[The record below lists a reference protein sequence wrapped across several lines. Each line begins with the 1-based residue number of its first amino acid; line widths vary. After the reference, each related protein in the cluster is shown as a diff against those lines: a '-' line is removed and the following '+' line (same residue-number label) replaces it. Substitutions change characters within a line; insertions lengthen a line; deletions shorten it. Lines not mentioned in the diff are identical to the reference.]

1 MMVYILKSLVKI
13 SLAWIIFSN
22 ISSANINVESQELN
36 STKIKYFLDYELDND
51 LKKIIDKGISIQIL
65 ETIIVKRKNKYFF
78 DNVMFKRTKNIKIEY
93 HPLIKKFYLFE
104 ENEKFSFAELNELVI
119 FINKP
124 RYLTLENSQDS
135 KNKELTITWEIDQK
149 NLPKSL
155 QLNIKKPKWMIIK
168 SLRHNL

>member
-1 MMVYILKSLVKI
+1 MVYILKSLVKI
-13 SLAWIIFSN
+13 SLAWIVFLN
-22 ISSANINVESQELN
+22 ISYADTIVDEQELD

-78 DNVMFKRTKNIKIEY
+78 DNVEFKRTKKFKIEY
-93 HPLIKKFYLFE
+93 HPLIKKFYFFE
-104 ENEKFSFAELNELVI
+104 ENEKYSFAELNELVS

-124 RYLTLENSQDS
+124 RYLTLGNTKDS

-155 QLNIKKPKWMIIK
+155 QLSLKKPKWMIIK
-168 SLRHNL
+168 TLRHNL

>member
-13 SLAWIIFSN
+13 SLAWIVFSN
-22 ISSANINVESQELN
+22 ISYADIIVDEQNLD

-78 DNVMFKRTKNIKIEY
+78 DNVVFKRTKNIKIEY
-93 HPLIKKFYLFE
+93 HPLIKKFYFFE
-104 ENEKFSFAELNELVI
+104 EGERFSFTELDELVS

-124 RYLTLENSQDS
+124 RYLTLENFQDS
-135 KNKELTITWEIDQK
+135 KNKELTIIWEIDQK

-155 QLNIKKPKWMIIK
+155 QLGIKKPKWMIIK
-168 SLRHNL
+168 SLSHNL

>member
-1 MMVYILKSLVKI
+1 MMVYILKFLVKI
-13 SLAWIIFSN
+13 SLAWIVFSN
-22 ISSANINVESQELN
+22 ISYADIIVGEQNLD
-36 STKIKYFLDYELDND
+36 STKIKYLLDYKLGSD

-65 ETIIVKRKNKYFF
+65 ETIAVKRKSKYFF
-78 DNVMFKRTKNIKIEY
+78 NNILLKRTKKFKIEY
-93 HPLIKKFYLFE
+93 HPLIKKFYFFE
-104 ENEKFSFAELNELVI
+104 ENEKFSFAELNELVS

-124 RYLTLENSQDS
+124 RYLTIENTNDS

-155 QLNIKKPKWMIIK
+155 QLSLKKPKWMIIK

>member
-13 SLAWIIFSN
+13 SLAWIVFSN
-22 ISSANINVESQELN
+22 ISYADIIIDEQNLD
-36 STKIKYFLDYELDND
+36 STRIKYFLDYELDND

-78 DNVMFKRTKNIKIEY
+78 DNVMFKRTKKFKIEY

-155 QLNIKKPKWMIIK
+155 QLSLKKPNWMIIK

>member
-1 MMVYILKSLVKI
+1 MMAYILRSLVKI
-13 SLAWIIFSN
+13 SLAWIVFSN
-22 ISSANINVESQELN
+22 ISYADIIIDEQNLD

-65 ETIIVKRKNKYFF
+65 ETITVKRKNKYFF

-124 RYLTLENSQDS
+124 RDLTLENSQDS

-155 QLNIKKPKWMIIK
+155 QLSLKKPNWMIIK
-168 SLRHNL
+168 SLRHYL

>member
-13 SLAWIIFSN
+13 SLAGIVFLNVAFADIIVDEQ
-22 ISSANINVESQELN
+22 NVDSI
-36 STKIKYFLDYELDND
+36 KIRYFLDYELDND

-65 ETIIVKRKNKYFF
+65 ETIIVKRKNKYLF
-78 DNVMFKRTKNIKIEY
+78 DNVLFKKIKNIKIEY
-93 HPLIKKFYLFE
+93 HPLIKKFYFFE
-104 ENEKFSFAELNELVI
+104 ESEKFSFAQLNELVS

-124 RYLTLENSQDS
+124 RHLSIENNKDW

-155 QLNIKKPKWMIIK
+155 QLSLKKPNWMIIK
-168 SLRHNL
+168 NLRHNL

>member
-13 SLAWIIFSN
+13 SLAWIVFSN
-22 ISSANINVESQELN
+22 ISFADIIVDEQNID

-78 DNVMFKRTKNIKIEY
+78 DNVVFKRTKNIKIEH
-93 HPLIKKFYLFE
+93 HPLIKKFYFVE
-104 ENEKFSFAELNELVI
+104 ENEKFSFAELDELVI

-124 RYLTLENSQDS
+124 RYLTLENKKDS

-155 QLNIKKPKWMIIK
+155 QLSLKKPNWMKIK

>member
-13 SLAWIIFSN
+13 SLAWIVFSN
-22 ISSANINVESQELN
+22 ISYAVIIVDEQNLD

-78 DNVMFKRTKNIKIEY
+78 DNVVFKRTKNIKIEY
-93 HPLIKKFYLFE
+93 HPLIKKFYFFE
-104 ENEKFSFAELNELVI
+104 ESEKFSFAQLNELVR

-124 RYLTLENSQDS
+124 RFLILENTKDP
-135 KNKELTITWEIDQK
+135 KNKELRITWEIDQK

-155 QLNIKKPKWMIIK
+155 QLSLKKPNWMIIK

>member
-1 MMVYILKSLVKI
+1 MMVYILKSLIKI
-13 SLAWIIFSN
+13 SLAWIVFSN
-22 ISSANINVESQELN
+22 ISYADIIVNKQNLD

-51 LKKIIDKGISIQIL
+51 LKKIINKGISIQIL

-78 DNVMFKRTKNIKIEY
+78 DNVVFKRTKNIKIEY
-93 HPLIKKFYLFE
+93 HPLIKKFYFFE
-104 ENEKFSFAELNELVI
+104 ESEKFSFTDLNELVI

-124 RYLTLENSQDS
+124 RYLILENTKDS

-155 QLNIKKPKWMIIK
+155 QLSLKKPNWMIIK

>member
-13 SLAWIIFSN
+13 SLAWIFFSN
-22 ISSANINVESQELN
+22 ISYADIIVDEQNLD

-51 LKKIIDKGISIQIL
+51 LKKIIEKGISIQIL

-78 DNVMFKRTKNIKIEY
+78 DNVVFKRTKKFKIEY
-93 HPLIKKFYLFE
+93 HPLIKKFYFIE
-104 ENEKFSFAELNELVI
+104 DNEKFSFAELNELVS

-124 RYLTLENSQDS
+124 RYLTLENTKDS
-135 KNKELTITWEIDQK
+135 KYKELTITWEIDQK

-155 QLNIKKPKWMIIK
+155 QLSLKEPRWMIIK

>member
-13 SLAWIIFSN
+13 SLAWIVFLN
-22 ISSANINVESQELN
+22 ISYADTIVDEQELD

-78 DNVMFKRTKNIKIEY
+78 DNVEFKRTKKFKIEY
-93 HPLIKKFYLFE
+93 HPLIKKFYFFE
-104 ENEKFSFAELNELVI
+104 ENEKYSFAELNELVS

-124 RYLTLENSQDS
+124 RYLTLGNTKDS

-155 QLNIKKPKWMIIK
+155 QLSLKKPKWMIIK
-168 SLRHNL
+168 TLRHNL

>member
-13 SLAWIIFSN
+13 SLAWIVFSN
-22 ISSANINVESQELN
+22 ISYADIIVDEQNID

-78 DNVMFKRTKNIKIEY
+78 DNVVFKRTKKFKIEY
-93 HPLIKKFYLFE
+93 HPLIKKFYFFE
-104 ENEKFSFAELNELVI
+104 ENEKFSFAELNELVSY
-119 FINKP
+119 INKP
-124 RYLTLENSQDS
+124 WYLTLENNKDS
-135 KNKELTITWEIDQK
+135 RNKEITITWEIDQK

-155 QLNIKKPKWMIIK
+155 QLSLKKPKWMIIK

>member
-36 STKIKYFLDYELDND
+36 STKIKYFLDYELDNE

-78 DNVMFKRTKNIKIEY
+78 NNVVFKRNKNFKIEY
-93 HPLIKKFYLFE
+93 HPLIKKFYFIE
-104 ENEKFSFAELNELVI
+104 ENEKFSFSELSDLVS

-155 QLNIKKPKWMIIK
+155 QLNIKKPKWMMIK

>member
-13 SLAWIIFSN
+13 SLAWLVFSN
-22 ISSANINVESQELN
+22 ISYADIIVDEQNID

-78 DNVMFKRTKNIKIEY
+78 DNVVFKRTKKFKIEY
-93 HPLIKKFYLFE
+93 HPLIKKFYFFE
-104 ENEKFSFAELNELVI
+104 ENEKFSFAELNKLVSY
-119 FINKP
+119 INKP
-124 RYLTLENSQDS
+124 WYLTLENTKDS
-135 KNKELTITWEIDQK
+135 RNKEITITWEVDQK

-155 QLNIKKPKWMIIK
+155 QLSLKKPKWTIIK

>member
-13 SLAWIIFSN
+13 SLAWILLSN
-22 ISSANINVESQELN
+22 LSYADIVVDEQNLD

-78 DNVMFKRTKNIKIEY
+78 DNVVFKRTKKFKIEY
-93 HPLIKKFYLFE
+93 HPLIKKFYFFE
-104 ENEKFSFAELNELVI
+104 ESEKFSFAQLNELVR

-124 RYLTLENSQDS
+124 RFLILENTKDPKIKNSQ
-135 KNKELTITWEIDQK
+135 
-149 NLPKSL
+149 
-155 QLNIKKPKWMIIK
+155 
-168 SLRHNL
+168 

>member
-1 MMVYILKSLVKI
+1 MMVYILKSLIKI
-13 SLAWIIFSN
+13 SLAWIVFSN
-22 ISSANINVESQELN
+22 ISYADIIVDGQNLD

-51 LKKIIDKGISIQIL
+51 LKKIINKGISIQIL

-78 DNVMFKRTKNIKIEY
+78 DNMLFKRTKNIKIEY
-93 HPLIKKFYLFE
+93 HPLIKKFYFFE
-104 ENEKFSFAELNELVI
+104 ESEKFSFTDLNELVI

-124 RYLTLENSQDS
+124 RYLTLKNIKDS

-155 QLNIKKPKWMIIK
+155 QLSLKKPNWMIIK
-168 SLRHNL
+168 RLRHNL

>member
-13 SLAWIIFSN
+13 SFAWIVFSN
-22 ISSANINVESQELN
+22 ISYADIIVDEKNLDSI
-36 STKIKYFLDYELDND
+36 KIKYFLDYELDND
-51 LKKIIDKGISIQIL
+51 LKKIIDKGITIQIL

-78 DNVMFKRTKNIKIEY
+78 DNVVFKKTKNIKIEY
-93 HPLIKKFYLFE
+93 HPLIKKFYFFE

-124 RYLTLENSQDS
+124 RYLTIENPQDS
-135 KNKELTITWEIDQK
+135 KNKVLTITWEIDQK

-155 QLNIKKPKWMIIK
+155 QLSLKKPNWMMIK

>member
-13 SLAWIIFSN
+13 SLAWIVFLN
-22 ISSANINVESQELN
+22 ISYADIIVDEQNLD

-78 DNVMFKRTKNIKIEY
+78 DNVMLKRTKNIKIEY

-104 ENEKFSFAELNELVI
+104 EDEKYSFKELNELVI

-155 QLNIKKPKWMIIK
+155 QLSLKKPKWMILK
-168 SLRHNL
+168 SLKHNL

>member
-13 SLAWIIFSN
+13 SLAWIVFSN
-22 ISSANINVESQELN
+22 ISYADIIVDEQNLD

-78 DNVMFKRTKNIKIEY
+78 YKVVFKRIKKFKIEY
-93 HPLIKKFYLFE
+93 HPLIKKFYFFE

-155 QLNIKKPKWMIIK
+155 QLSLKKPNWMIIK

>member
-1 MMVYILKSLVKI
+1 MMVYFLKSLVKI
-13 SLAWIIFSN
+13 SLAWIFFSN
-22 ISSANINVESQELN
+22 ISYADIIVDEQNLD

-78 DNVMFKRTKNIKIEY
+78 DNVVFKRIKNFKIEY
-93 HPLIKKFYLFE
+93 HPLIKKFYFFE
-104 ENEKFSFAELNELVI
+104 ESEKFSFAELNELVSY
-119 FINKP
+119 INKP
-124 RYLTLENSQDS
+124 RYLTLENIKDS

-155 QLNIKKPKWMIIK
+155 QLSLKKPKWMIIK